1 MTISFAA
8 DGTARCLWSEI
19 IDLAALGTLHVER
32 VTNIAFSNT
41 RQEWLVV
48 SMKSGLNLFHHKLR
62 SECVRWELE
71 HLQP

>member
-1 MTISFAA
+1 
-8 DGTARCLWSEI
+8 
-19 IDLAALGTLHVER
+19 